1 MKNFYFY
8 LVFVCLVKSHKVLKF
23 GGSSLKSHK
32 EIKNVAN
39 IIIKSYT
46 KKENPII
53 VCSACGD
60 STNKLLE
67 IKRKI
72 DFEEFKK
79 YHYNIIKELDI
90 LEVNK
95 TKEKYK
101 ELMEQLYK
109 KRFLTNEMKDKK
121 YKDHIIS
128 FGERLSTMIISNYL
142 NKLGIEANNYNA
154 YDLGFITNDNFGNA
168 KLLDNSEKEIKNKIL
183 EISNLKTKIPVI
195 TGFIAKSENG
205 EITTLGRG
213 GSDLTATII
222 GKCINAKEVQV
233 WKDVDG
239 IYTCDPKIVKES
251 KLIDQIN
258 YNDAS
263 EMAKCGAKI
272 LHPIALE
279 PCQEKNIPIIVKN
292 SYNIKSQGTIINNH
306 KKLITSLTY
315 KKEIAIIKFFLDE
328 KNKSDIFSLLKAK
341 NIDNIDIISITDD
354 ELCIS
359 MNENEVYK
367 LNFIE
372 KIKIKIKSNLTS
384 LTIINSNIEKLSYI
398 LSNIY
403 EYLEK
408 NDIKVYKMSKISSKK
423 KIILILES
431 KYLFLTLN
439 LLHKL
444 LIKKKLN
451 Y

>member
-1 MKNFYFY
+1 MKIFYIYFYF
-8 LVFVCLVKSHKVLKF
+8 CLIFISFAKSYKVLKF
-23 GGSSLKSHK
+23 GGSSLKSHI

-39 IIIKSYT
+39 IIIDFYKR
-46 KKENPII
+46 KEEPII

-72 DFEEFKK
+72 DFEKFKR
-79 YHYNIIKELDI
+79 YHYDIMKELQI
-90 LEVNK
+90 LEINE
-95 TKEKYK
+95 TKKKYK

-109 KRFLTNEMKDKK
+109 KKFLTNEIKDKK

-128 FGERLSTMIISNYL
+128 FGERLSTLIVSNYL
-142 NKLGIEANNYNA
+142 NKLGIKAKNYNA
-154 YDLGFITNDNFGNA
+154 YDLGFVTNNNFGNA
-168 KLLDNSEKEIKNKIL
+168 KLLEKSEKKIKDKIL
-183 EISNLKTKIPVI
+183 EIINFKDKIPII
-195 TGFIAKSENG
+195 TGFIGKSEND

-239 IYTCDPKIVKES
+239 IYTCDPKIIKES
-251 KLIDQIN
+251 KLIEKIN
-258 YNDAS
+258 YDDAS

-292 SYNIKSQGTIINNH
+292 SYNIKSKGTIINND
-306 KKLITSLTY
+306 KKVITSLLTY
-315 KKEIAIIKFFLDE
+315 KKEIAIIKIFLDE
-328 KNKSDIFSLLKAK
+328 KKKSDIFDLLKK
-341 NIDNIDIISITDD
+341 RNIDNIDVILITDN
-354 ELCIS
+354 ELYIS

-367 LNFIE
+367 LNFLE
-372 KIKIKIKSNLTS
+372 EIKIKIKTNLTS
-384 LTIINSNIEKLSYI
+384 LTIINSNNKLEY

-403 EYLEK
+403 KYLEK

-431 KYLFLTLN
+431 KYLFLSLN
-439 LLHKL
+439 ILHKL
-444 LIKKKLN
+444 LI
-451 Y
+451 

>member
-1 MKNFYFY
+1 M
-8 LVFVCLVKSHKVLKF
+8 VESHKVLKF
-23 GGSSLKSHK
+23 GGSSLKSHN

-39 IIIKSYT
+39 IIIKSY
-46 KKENPII
+46 KRNEEPII

-67 IKRKI
+67 LKRKI
-72 DFEEFKK
+72 DYEEFKK
-79 YHYNIIKELDI
+79 YHYNIMKELEI
-90 LEVNK
+90 LEINE
-95 TKEKYK
+95 TKKKYK
-101 ELMEQLYK
+101 ELMDQLYK
-109 KRFLTNEMKDKK
+109 KKFLTNEIKDEK
-121 YKDHIIS
+121 YKDYIKS
-128 FGERLSTMIISNYL
+128 FGERLSTLIVSNYL
-142 NKLGIEANNYNA
+142 NKLGIKAKNYNA
-154 YDLGFITNDNFGNA
+154 YDLGFITNNNFGNA
-168 KLLDNSEKEIKNKIL
+168 KLLEDSEKKIKDNIL
-183 EISNLKTKIPVI
+183 EIINLKSKIPII

-239 IYTCDPKIVKES
+239 IYTCDPKIIKES
-251 KLIDQIN
+251 KLIEKIN

-279 PCQEKNIPIIVKN
+279 PCKEKNIPIIVKN
-292 SYNIKSQGTIINNH
+292 SYNIKSQGTIINND

-315 KKEIAIIKFFLDE
+315 KKEIAIIKIFLDE
-328 KNKSDIFSLLKAK
+328 KNKSDILGLLKRK
-341 NIDNIDIISITDD
+341 NIENIDIISITNN

-372 KIKIKIKSNLTS
+372 KIKIKIKSNVTS
-384 LTIINSNIEKLSYI
+384 LTIINSNIGKMTDI
-398 LSNIY
+398 LSKIY
-403 EYLEK
+403 E
-408 NDIKVYKMSKISSKK
+408 
-423 KIILILES
+423 
-431 KYLFLTLN
+431 F
-439 LLHKL
+439 H
-444 LIKKKLN
+444 
-451 Y
+451 